1 MYFKW
6 SIGKLRNS
14 TSTLQAAEFYF
25 YDSEQNKIAW
35 VNASII
41 TDKAGVSSGESIGK
55 LIDGSKSTK
64 YCTTS
69 FSGGPCNIVI
79 TVDDSMEYPAYYS
92 YVTAN
97 DSSERDPVSWTLYA
111 SKDGETWTQVDTQS
125 NVTIPSNRYTETDK
139 WSVLPLQEE
148 RYLLQNGDIYYTI
161 TEDKA
166 LVDCLVFDG
175 QQAFKT
181 GVIPTQDTKIEI
193 VLNTGTFGGA
203 AVGSRTSATAGMF
216 GILAASATS
225 IEAQYGTQDTTVTV
239 DDYTDTDVTLILSAD
254 GLTQGETSMA
264 TFTAETFTGIS
275 EIVIGAMNTSGTLES
290 YYSGK
295 IKSVTIWQGDTE
307 TACFVPCVDEKRVPC
322 FYDTLTK
329 TCIYSGTAP
338 TYEDSSGAIDKAYKP
353 LALEVIELTSQV
365 FLDNGFEDS
374 SVITPSLVSSFTD
387 FKILKWTDGD
397 RLSLSAALTAVPL
410 PQTIISNAIDLT
422 DETIT
427 GIEAVTAEYEGT
439 PVVAISFDDKATWQ
453 MYDGT
458 QWVSLDKETSG
469 MQMETL
475 TAINTEQWAAKISG
489 LSTIYLR
496 TTLSASEDKITSIE
510 FNFTN

>member
-6 SIGKLRNS
+6 SIGKLRSS

-35 VNASII
+35 VNASIT

-64 YCTTS
+64 YCTTQY
-69 FSGGPCNIVI
+69 SGGPCNIVI
-79 TVDDSMEYPAYYS
+79 TVDDSMKYPAYYS

-125 NVTIPSNRYTETDK
+125 NVTIPSSRYTETDK

-161 TEDKA
+161 TKDK
-166 LVDCLVFDG
+166 D
-175 QQAFKT
+175 
-181 GVIPTQDTKIEI
+181 
-193 VLNTGTFGGA
+193 
-203 AVGSRTSATAGMF
+203 
-216 GILAASATS
+216 
-225 IEAQYGTQDTTVTV
+225 
-239 DDYTDTDVTLILSAD
+239 
-254 GLTQGETSMA
+254 
-264 TFTAETFTGIS
+264 
-275 EIVIGAMNTSGTLES
+275 
-290 YYSGK
+290 
-295 IKSVTIWQGDTE
+295 
-307 TACFVPCVDEKRVPC
+307 
-322 FYDTLTK
+322 
-329 TCIYSGTAP
+329 
-338 TYEDSSGAIDKAYKP
+338 YKP
-353 LALEVIELTSQV
+353 LALEVTELTSQV
-365 FLDNGFEDS
+365 FLDSGFEDS
-374 SVITPSLVSSFTD
+374 TVITPSLVSTFAD

-397 RLSLSAALTAVPL
+397 KLSLSAALTAVPL

-458 QWVSLDKETSG
+458 QWVSIDKETSG

-475 TAINTEQWAAKISG
+475 MAITTEQWAAKISG
-489 LSTIYLR
+489 LSAIYLR
-496 TTLSASEDKITSIE
+496 TTLSAAEDKITSVE